1 MAPTTT
7 PTRPRRARTSASR
20 PGTAATTSPSRR
32 AARPPSDA
40 PTPSA
45 CSPAGATDRPAALAG
60 GAADHSAAVA
70 GDAAVVARPAP
81 PLDPP
86 CEEAVVRRPSQPT
99 GGMDFLPGDWVAF
112 PTRAA
117 PASARQAP
125 APPSAGT
132 PALSPPH
139 PSAQRFVGMCVEIL
153 NGYRPASHLRQVTHP
168 KHCTA
173 ITDQLIRRTVRVRMT
188 PSHAARQGHLV
199 RVRRMLVTEPLPGIA
214 ELVAILEQGSATW
227 AMAVRLERMPHR
239 TTGHPTW
246 LCTLVQVV

>member
-7 PTRPRRARTSASR
+7 PARPRRARTSASR

-32 AARPPSDA
+32 AATAARPPSDG
-40 PTPSA
+40 S
-45 CSPAGATDRPAALAG
+45 AALAG
-60 GAADHSAAVA
+60 DAAGHSAAAA
-70 GDAAVVARPAP
+70 GDAAVLARPAP

-112 PTRAA
+112 PTRTP
-117 PASARQAP
+117 PASARQPPAPLSAGAP
-125 APPSAGT
+125 ALP
-132 PALSPPH
+132 PPH

-227 AMAVRLERMPHR
+227 AMAVRLERLPHR

>member
-1 MAPTTT
+1 MTDRPAP
-7 PTRPRRARTSASR
+7 
-20 PGTAATTSPSRR
+20 
-32 AARPPSDA
+32 PPSDA
-40 PTPSA
+40 ATP
-45 CSPAGATDRPAALAG
+45 PAIRPGETAPRRKGAAGRSAALSG
-60 GAADHSAAVA
+60 G
-70 GDAAVVARPAP
+70 AAVVARPAP

-112 PTRAA
+112 PTRATPA
-117 PASARQAP
+117 PARQAP
-125 APPSAGT
+125 APPSAGAASAT
-132 PALSPPH
+132 GVAPPLPPH

-173 ITDQLIRRTVRVRMT
+173 ITDQLIRRTVRVRMA

-199 RVRRMLVTEPLPGIA
+199 RVRRMLVTEPLPGVA
-214 ELVAILEQGSATW
+214 ELVAILEQGTATW
-227 AMAVRLERMPHR
+227 AMAVRLERLPHR